1 MATTHPEHEKDSIP
15 FFPDH
20 FKTEFYVVIGILVIA
35 VVIGAIGLF
44 SPVGL
49 QDPAD
54 PLNTPLH
61 VKPEW
66 YFLAL
71 YQLLKYIPPQII
83 GIDGPVVMIVGV
95 AVALLAV
102 TFLPFIDKKENSK
115 KAMRIRAVVT
125 AVLLIAAVI
134 LTVVGEVS

>member
-1 MATTHPEHEKDSIP
+1 METEHTVDKKETIP

-20 FKTEFYVVIGILVIA
+20 ITTEFMVVVGITVLVVLIGLF
-35 VVIGAIGLF
+35 GLF

-54 PLNTPLH
+54 PMNTPDH

-71 YQLLKYIPPQII
+71 YQLLKYIPKTT
-83 GIDGPVVMIVGV
+83 GATAPVLLVLLVMVWPFLDRKDDSKKAARTRLIVTIVGV
-95 AVALLAV
+95 
-102 TFLPFIDKKENSK
+102 
-115 KAMRIRAVVT
+115 VV
-125 AVLLIAAVI
+125 VIA
-134 LTVVGEVS
+134 LTVWGEVS

>member
-1 MATTHPEHEKDSIP
+1 METEHSVDKKDTIP

-20 FKTEFYVVIGILVIA
+20 ITTEFLVVVGITVLVVLIGLF
-35 VVIGAIGLF
+35 GLF

-54 PLNTPLH
+54 PMNTPDH

-71 YQLLKYIPPQII
+71 YQLLKFIPKTI
-83 GIDGPVVMIVGV
+83 GATAPVLLVLLVMVWPFLDRKDDSRKATRTRLILTIVG
-95 AVALLAV
+95 L
-102 TFLPFIDKKENSK
+102 
-115 KAMRIRAVVT
+115 VV
-125 AVLLIAAVI
+125 VIA
-134 LTVVGEVS
+134 LTVWGEVS

>member
-1 MATTHPEHEKDSIP
+1 MATNQISEQKDTIP

-20 FKTEFYVVIGILVIA
+20 ITTEFVVTVGIMVIVVILG
-35 VVIGAIGLF
+35 VVGLF

-54 PLNTPLH
+54 PMNTPAH

-71 YQLLKYIPPQII
+71 YQVLKFIPKTTGALTPVILILII
-83 GIDGPVVMIVGV
+83 
-95 AVALLAV
+95 L
-102 TFLPFIDKKENSK
+102 FWPFIDKRADSK
-115 KAMRIRAVVT
+115 KAMKIRRYLVIVGSI
-125 AVLLIAAVI
+125 LIIA
-134 LTVVGEVS
+134 LTVWGEVS

>member
-1 MATTHPEHEKDSIP
+1 MATQPVSDQEKTIP

-20 FKTEFYVVIGILVIA
+20 ITTEFLVTVGIIVVVII
-35 VVIGAIGLF
+35 IGLIGFF

-54 PLNTPLH
+54 PMNTPDH

-71 YQLLKYIPPQII
+71 YQLLKYIPKTT
-83 GIDGPVVMIVGV
+83 GALVPV
-95 AVALLAV
+95 LLV
-102 TFLPFIDKKENSK
+102 LLILIWPFIDRKSDTKR
-115 KAMRIRAVVT
+115 AMLMRWVFVIAGS
-125 AVLLIAAVI
+125 VLIIA
-134 LTVVGEVS
+134 LTIWGEVS

>member
-1 MATTHPEHEKDSIP
+1 METEHSVDKKETIP

-20 FKTEFYVVIGILVIA
+20 ITTEFVVVVGITVLVVLIGLF
-35 VVIGAIGLF
+35 GLF

-54 PLNTPLH
+54 PMNTPDH

-71 YQLLKYIPPQII
+71 YQLLKYIPKTT
-83 GIDGPVVMIVGV
+83 GATAPVLLVLLVMVWP
-95 AVALLAV
+95 
-102 TFLPFIDKKENSK
+102 FLDRKDDSK
-115 KAMRIRAVVT
+115 KATRTRLIVTIVGLVV
-125 AVLLIAAVI
+125 VIA
-134 LTVVGEVS
+134 LTVWGEVS

>member
-1 MATTHPEHEKDSIP
+1 MATKQIIDNEETIP

-20 FKTEFYVVIGILVIA
+20 ITTEFLVTVGIIVVVVILGL
-35 VVIGAIGLF
+35 IGLF

-54 PLNTPLH
+54 SMITPDH

-71 YQLLKYIPPQII
+71 YQILKYIPKTT
-83 GIDGPVVMIVGV
+83 GALMPV
-95 AVALLAV
+95 LLV
-102 TFLPFIDKKENSK
+102 LLILLWPFIDRKTDTK
-115 KAMRIRAVVT
+115 KAMITRWIFVIAGS
-125 AVLLIAAVI
+125 VLIIA
-134 LTVVGEVS
+134 LTIWGEVS